1 MMLDIPIP
9 FGMVVYK
16 GGERCRRGSGPLQ
29 NGTDIK
35 ELFYFG
41 QLTSLPPE
49 MALYP
54 CNCRRA
60 SDPTYF

>member
-1 MMLDIPIP
+1 MLDIPIP
-9 FGMVVYK
+9 FGMVAYR

-35 ELFYFG
+35 ELFYFE

-49 MALYP
+49 MAQYSFNFTTA
-54 CNCRRA
+54 C
-60 SDPTYF
+60 DPLNF

>member
-1 MMLDIPIP
+1 MLEIPVP
-9 FGMVVYK
+9 FGMVVYR

-49 MALYP
+49 MALHSF
-54 CNCRRA
+54 NFRTA
-60 SDPTYF
+60 SDPLHF